1 MAKDD
6 IQTLIDSLKRGQ
18 YEDAT
23 EKIGLLS
30 AALQEK
36 RAEVPL
42 LLTLLR
48 APQIPL
54 RLAALDAV
62 RLATNDSARVMT
74 RAQMTA
80 GFNFEG
86 QRIPLALQ
94 ASRPSAATSC

>member
-6 IQTLIDSLKRGQ
+6 IQPLINSLKRGQ
-18 YEDAT
+18 YENAT

-36 RAEVPL
+36 RADVPL

-48 APQIPL
+48 TPQIPL

-62 RLATNDSARVMT
+62 RERLEPELLSEVLSFASHNESRIRIKLAEIWRDGLTKERLT
-74 RAQMTA
+74 R
-80 GFNFEG
+80 
-86 QRIPLALQ
+86 
-94 ASRPSAATSC
+94 